1 MEESPEDRQGVFA
14 IILLHDVS
22 EVQQRHFLPA
32 APHGRN
38 MDQRFWRKWSQEEL
52 RISKNELHDWTGRDT
67 RVSPDKCVHFL

>member
-14 IILLHDVS
+14 IILLHDVG
-22 EVQQRHFLPA
+22 EAQQRHFLPA

-52 RISKNELHDWTGRDT
+52 RISKN
-67 RVSPDKCVHFL
+67 